1 MKYLHFSNFW
11 HQILIKNAIFATF
24 PDIPEYLSKWI
35 QQIWWISLQNIK
47 SVICDL
53 SQRCR
58 PPPLKLSLFCA
69 MGFPMTIYMGLLMQS
84 AFLFYAMGFPMTI
97 YMGLLMQSVFLFYA
111 MGFPMTIYM
120 GLLMPWVF
128 PCKSDTLGAMDFPM
142 QPAIMMLMMTILMMK
157 MTMTTMTKMIMA
169 IIMLRIFTIWGA
181 ATKI

>member
-1 MKYLHFSNFW
+1 MKYLHFFNFL
-11 HQILIKNAIFATF
+11 HQILTENAIFATF
-24 PDIPEYLSKWI
+24 PDISWYLSKWI

-69 MGFPMTIYMGLLMQS
+69 MGFPMAICMGLLMQ
-84 AFLFYAMGFPMTI
+84 L
-97 YMGLLMQSVFLFYA
+97 VFLFHA

-142 QPAIMMLMMTILMMK
+142 QPAMAIMMLMMTIQMMTITK
-157 MTMTTMTKMIMA
+157 MTMA
-169 IIMLRIFTIWGA
+169 IIMLRIFTICGA

>member
-1 MKYLHFSNFW
+1 MKYLHFFNFW

-84 AFLFYAMGFPMTI
+84 
-97 YMGLLMQSVFLFYA
+97 VFLFYA
-111 MGFPMTIYM
+111 MGFPMTICM

>member
-11 HQILIKNAIFATF
+11 HQILMKNAIFATF

-97 YMGLLMQSVFLFYA
+97 YMGLLM
-111 MGFPMTIYM
+111 
-120 GLLMPWVF
+120 PWVF

-142 QPAIMMLMMTILMMK
+142 QPAIMMLFCCWKKRICKSTWEEN
-157 MTMTTMTKMIMA
+157 TKFFKLIHPK
-169 IIMLRIFTIWGA
+169 L
-181 ATKI
+181 

>member
-11 HQILIKNAIFATF
+11 HQILIKKNAIFATF
-24 PDIPEYLSKWI
+24 PDIPAYLSKWI

-69 MGFPMTIYMGLLMQS
+69 MGFPMAIC
-84 AFLFYAMGFPMTI
+84 
-97 YMGLLMQSVFLFYA
+97 MGLLMQSVFLVHA
-111 MGFPMTIYM
+111 MGFPMTICM

-157 MTMTTMTKMIMA
+157 MTMTTMTKMTMA
-169 IIMLRIFTIWGA
+169 IIMLRIFTICGA